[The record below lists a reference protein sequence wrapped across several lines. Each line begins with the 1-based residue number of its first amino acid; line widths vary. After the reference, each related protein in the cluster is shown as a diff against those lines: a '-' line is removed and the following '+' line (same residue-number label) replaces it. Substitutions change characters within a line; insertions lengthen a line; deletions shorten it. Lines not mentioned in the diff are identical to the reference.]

1 MVHFCPS
8 DAKFCV
14 AGLLRRKY
22 CVFACGVC
30 ILRCRAENAKPKVRA
45 QLWEGVQVE
54 GDRGTGGRL
63 EGGRRRGLV
72 EVFLGRG
79 GAVKRQKA
87 RQAEFYLFSIL
98 VSLSRSYEVV
108 TFYSKD
114 QFIRKNV
121 PAPNFVKTFGVKIF
135 EKKC

>member
-1 MVHFCPS
+1 M
-8 DAKFCV
+8 
-14 AGLLRRKY
+14 
-22 CVFACGVC
+22 
-30 ILRCRAENAKPKVRA
+30 
-45 QLWEGVQVE
+45 
-54 GDRGTGGRL
+54 GG
-63 EGGRRRGLV
+63 
-72 EVFLGRG
+72 G
-79 GAVKRQKA
+79 GAVKRLKA

-135 EKKC
+135 EKKCWDKNVKQAVAKRKKLKVSRK